1 MIEGA
6 WLEVSCYWL
15 LGPHSPKEKASVE
28 HDSVETTLVK
38 LIYTHSEILFSPG
51 IDARISLERGFIT
64 AVNYFS
70 EKSGG

>member
-15 LGPHSPKEKASVE
+15 LGPHSPKEKVSVE

-51 IDARISLERGFIT
+51 IDARTFQVRFRVSV
-64 AVNYFS
+64 VNPN
-70 EKSGG
+70 